1 MSSRGQLKTIR
12 RVTKSW
18 SWVMTC
24 PFGSGWTPV
33 LPRQVLTGPL
43 SLPRRPPPGTPQGT
57 QPAGWGPAP
66 GTCIGT
72 RKPQL
77 CVGDSLSRPPG
88 GGARGSFPVA
98 PQPTWGQTPQSR
110 PETTGP
116 PPPGS
121 LTGAGDGKKHPSS
134 LCSHM
139 ALPCV
144 SVLISLSF
152 LLKVTGSRV
161 HRQPRT
167 ISYQDPPPVNP

>member
-1 MSSRGQLKTIR
+1 MSF
-12 RVTKSW
+12 
-18 SWVMTC
+18 WVRMDTR
-24 PFGSGWTPV
+24 PAMSGPD
-33 LPRQVLTGPL
+33 GPL
-43 SLPRRPPPGTPQGT
+43 SLPRRPPSRTPQGT
-57 QPAGWGPAP
+57 QPASWGPTL

-72 RKPQL
+72 QKPQL

-121 LTGAGDGKKHPSS
+121 LTRAGEGKKRPSS

-152 LLKVTGSRV
+152 LLKVTGFRV
-161 HRQPRT
+161 HRA
-167 ISYQDPPPVNP
+167 IQDDLIPTPPICKSLIPSKVMCKQGHIHGLRG